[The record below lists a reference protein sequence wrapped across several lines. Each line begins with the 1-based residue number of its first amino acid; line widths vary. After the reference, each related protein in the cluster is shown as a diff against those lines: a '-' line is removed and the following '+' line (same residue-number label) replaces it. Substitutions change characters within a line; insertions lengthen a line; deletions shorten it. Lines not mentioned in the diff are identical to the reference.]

1 MSSHNRSYGPTRK
14 TLFNTGYRLA
24 EVLPVVE
31 THSTTPA
38 FATNDGEGLGLV
50 WMNDNEVD
58 AWGCVEASS
67 EEYGLSESREN
78 VGEGNLKSVPCHE
91 VLLPL

>member
-50 WMNDNEVD
+50 WMDDNAVD
-58 AWGCVEASS
+58 VRGLRKAAS
-67 EEYGLSESREN
+67 EEYGVPESREN
-78 VGEGNLKSVPCHE
+78 VGEGNLKPVPCHE
-91 VLLPL
+91 ALLPL